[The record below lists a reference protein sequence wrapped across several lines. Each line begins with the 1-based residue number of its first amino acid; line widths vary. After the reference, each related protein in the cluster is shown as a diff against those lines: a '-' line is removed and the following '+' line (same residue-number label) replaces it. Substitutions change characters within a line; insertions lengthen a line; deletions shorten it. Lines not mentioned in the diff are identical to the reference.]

1 MQSPPSALPA
11 FAREDVNLGTSE
23 DAKLTENRKKNPRA
37 CEGGE
42 YQLGHSIQESQQ
54 HLTAAG

>member
-1 MQSPPSALPA
+1 MQSPPERTECDL
-11 FAREDVNLGTSE
+11 REDVNLGTSE
-23 DAKLTENRKKNPRA
+23 DAKTDRESKKNPRA